1 MPDDRSPDPAK
12 LSISFFHPLRF
23 LKGGCSKTPVEL
35 LKLVGLDMEKPD
47 VVNEA
52 MKVFEGLIK
61 ELEGSFS

>member
-1 MPDDRSPDPAK
+1 
-12 LSISFFHPLRF
+12 
-23 LKGGCSKTPVEL
+23 
-35 LKLVGLDMEKPD
+35 MEKPD